1 MKYYK
6 YIIGIDPGVGS
17 LGISVRNAEN
27 GDLLEQIEYTSVDII
42 RSGVTKTSEG
52 KCVSFAADCRKHR
65 NVRTLYQHRKRR
77 KQETLKL
84 LINENVV
91 LDDNIKYVLCPL
103 SKEELD
109 KWIRY
114 DKKKGYKREYPT
126 DSVKFNQWMKLDF
139 NGDDKVDDYSSPYQL
154 RKELVERQFDFSTQE
169 DCYKLGRALY
179 HIAQRRGFKSNKG
192 GMSDDGNEMP
202 VDDSPMDDFDAME
215 RSEKNKSETL
225 VKYMEQLREQGHE
238 RVTAGYAMACLE
250 NEGVRLR
257 SEYQAVRAQLKEE
270 IRTIFEFQHQLSVH
284 SALYQRLVSEKKHE
298 GTIFYQ
304 CPIKSQKGNV
314 EHCTL
319 EPRKKRC
326 QVSHPELEKYRAWSF
341 INNIRIRLSQDSE
354 WQTLSFEIRQK
365 LYDEISGTV
374 SKTIDFS
381 RIRKWIE
388 KELGFSDKEHLSAQD
403 KTINFKDDYSLS
415 GCPTIGRLRKILG
428 DDWETW
434 RIEIEQS
441 RKRNKNKDGKEPHA
455 ISYDAIDLW
464 HICTTM
470 ENETALNEFMEKKM
484 PFDEK
489 QKKEM
494 IRLYKN
500 ASCDYA
506 KFSVYALQRIN
517 RFLVRG
523 FNNYEAISLA
533 KIPDIIGEEQWAK
546 HGEKI
551 EEEIPKI
558 LAKNRENKRYRAIAN
573 HLIADYK
580 SQDNDH
586 RTHDYEYKLED
597 TDWRDVENTIKD
609 VIGTATWKDMSDKER
624 NDIKSHVGALYQQF
638 FKSPKRDYYK
648 MPVDAEAIEEYL
660 CKAFSLQR
668 PKKVQWIYT
677 PSSKEY
683 YPSNRQAEGR
693 PQFCSPARSA
703 LNNPSALRILY
714 LLRRRMN
721 GILDI
726 FRDMTAMN
734 THIVVEVPR
743 ELNDAN
749 MRRAID
755 LYQKRRENENNIFK
769 ELISKYTTKNEED
782 AVRKV
787 RLLIEQSPL
796 YAMGDFEGE
805 GQEKNAYDTIK
816 DTKEKKKNYH
826 SWLKNSCVDIYSG
839 EIIPLSDLFKDNQ
852 YDIDH
857 TIPRSVVLEDS
868 LENKTIT
875 SADFNRNVKKNLLPT
890 QLANYKDV
898 VEPNLQP
905 WKDRVELLEERVM
918 FWKKETKRAADP
930 DRKNYCIVQ
939 RHLWQMEL
947 NYWSS
952 KLGRFL
958 MKEVKTD
965 FVNKQMSD
973 TRVISKYI
981 YHYLKSCFS
990 SVDMQYGCTNAI
1002 FREMFGVQAKDE
1014 KKDRSNHTHHAVD
1027 ATVLTFIPFS
1037 SQRCRMMKL
1046 FFQIK
1051 EGETAKTNVD
1061 NERQQLEEEKNLC
1074 LYGKTKKSSDK
1085 NLAELAQNIREITLV
1100 NHADRDQALT
1110 PAKRKGVLK
1119 RNGETITVVKTG
1131 DCIRGQL
1138 HNDTFYG
1145 AVILPV
1151 MADGK
1156 KRGKKDSDDNKNK
1169 SGNSRIMMVV
1179 RVVLKEHFKKKEDLE
1194 TIIDRCVRESIK
1206 KTVEKRMKEGLSFK
1220 KAMEGDFWMLD
1231 KKGNP
1236 VVQSKSGKR
1245 LCPIRH
1251 VRVRVKAGRGF
1262 LTYEKALKVRTHA
1275 SSSKKQ
1281 LIHIKDRA
1289 HKSSILAINGGNY
1302 MCLLYGRKANGTWSN
1317 FRMVSFYEMSQIL
1330 HKEHENA
1337 AGVSV
1342 KNRINKIIMNHPQYR
1357 MFQGNAIQAIV
1368 KVGTYVL
1375 KWENTPDELHSLSYK
1390 ELLQRLFIIK
1400 KFNYAPDE
1408 MIYLQRHDMATNDK
1422 IAVSPAKFTYL
1433 IEGVD
1438 FSIAKCAGENDTFQL
1453 Y

>member
-1 MKYYK
+1 MRYYK

-17 LGISVRNAEN
+17 LGISVRNTKN
-27 GDLLEQIEYTSVDII
+27 DDLFEQTEYTSVDII

-52 KCVSFAADCRKHR
+52 KYVSFAADCRKYR
-65 NVRTLYQHRKRR
+65 SVRTLYQHRKRR

-126 DSVKFNQWMKLDF
+126 GSVEFGQWMKLDF
-139 NGDDKVDDYSSPYQL
+139 NGDGKVDDYSSPYQL

-192 GMSDDGNEMP
+192 GMSDDSDEMSA
-202 VDDSPMDDFDAME
+202 DDSQMDDFDAME
-215 RSEKNKSETL
+215 RSEKKQSKTL
-225 VKYMEQLREQGHE
+225 VKYMEQLREQGHK

-257 SEYQAVRAQLKEE
+257 DSEYQAVRAQLKEE

-284 SALYQRLVSEKKHE
+284 STLYQRLVSEKKHE

-326 QVSHPELEKYRAWSF
+326 QVSHPEFEKYRAWSF
-341 INNIRIRLSQDSE
+341 INNIRIRLSKDSE
-354 WQTLSFEIRQK
+354 WQILPFEIRQK
-365 LYDEISGTV
+365 LYDKISGTV
-374 SKTIDFS
+374 SKTIDFGS
-381 RIRKWIE
+381 IRKWIE
-388 KELGFSDKEHLSAQD
+388 KELGFSGQEHLSAQN

-441 RKRNKNKDGKEPHA
+441 RKRNKNKNKENKEPHA

-489 QKKEM
+489 QKTEM
-494 IRLYKN
+494 MRLYKN
-500 ASCDYA
+500 ASSDYA
-506 KFSVYALQRIN
+506 RFSVYALQRIN
-517 RFLVRG
+517 RSFVRG
-523 FNNYEAISLA
+523 FNNYEAILLA
-533 KIPDIIGEEQWAK
+533 KIPDIIGDEQWAK
-546 HGEKI
+546 HEKAMLDI
-551 EEEIPKI
+551 I
-558 LAKNRENKRYRAIAN
+558 AKNRENKRYRAIAN

-580 SQDNDH
+580 SQDDDH

-609 VIGTATWKDMSDKER
+609 VIGTATWKTMSDEER

-638 FKSPKRDYYK
+638 FQSPKRDYYK
-648 MPVDAEAIEEYL
+648 MPVDAEAIEDYL
-660 CKAFSLQR
+660 REAFSLER
-668 PKKVQWIYT
+668 PQKVQWIYT
-677 PSSKEY
+677 PSSNEY
-683 YPSNRQAEGR
+683 YPSNRQTEGR

-721 GILDI
+721 GILDR
-726 FRDMTAMN
+726 FRDMTATN
-734 THIVVEVPR
+734 THIVVELPR

-769 ELISKYTTKNEED
+769 ELISENTKTNEED

-787 RLLIEQSPL
+787 RLLIEQSPDYL
-796 YAMGDFEGE
+796 RADLEANN
-805 GQEKNAYDTIK
+805 QEDNDYKRYQYNEKIKNSKT
-816 DTKEKKKNYH
+816 EYH
-826 SWLKNSCVDIYSG
+826 SWLNNSCVDIYSG
-839 EIIPLSDLFKDNQ
+839 EIIPLSALFDDNQ
-852 YDIDH
+852 YDIEH
-857 TIPRSVVLEDS
+857 TIPRSVVLEDC

-875 SADFNRNVKKNLLPT
+875 SADFNRKVKGNLLPT
-890 QLANYKDV
+890 QLPNYTDV
-898 VEPNLQP
+898 VVPNLQP
-905 WKDRVELLEERVM
+905 WKDRVELLEKRVM

-930 DRKNYCIVQ
+930 DRKNDCIVQ

-952 KLGRFL
+952 KLERFL
-958 MKEVKTD
+958 MTKVKTD

-981 YHYLKSCFS
+981 FHYLKSCFS

-1002 FREMFGVQAKDE
+1002 FREIFEVQAKDE

-1027 ATVLTFIPFS
+1027 AMVLTFIPS
-1037 SQRCRMMKL
+1037 SAQRCRMMKR
-1046 FFQIK
+1046 FFQIQEVEK
-1051 EGETAKTNVD
+1051 QIKDIEKAEK
-1061 NERQQLEEEKNLC
+1061 NEKDEKLLQQLKEDLQQLKAALEAEKNRC
-1074 LYGKTKKSSDK
+1074 LHG
-1085 NLAELAQNIREITLV
+1085 NRFLAELAQNIRETTLV
-1100 NHADRDQALT
+1100 NHANKDQALT
-1110 PAKRKGVLK
+1110 PAKRRGILK
-1119 RNGETITVVKTG
+1119 RNGEKIPCVKTG

-1138 HNDTFYG
+1138 HNETFYG
-1145 AVILPV
+1145 AITLWERDENGRIVRD
-1151 MADGK
+1151 ADGHPVTSTTTVYVERVELKYK
-1156 KRGKKDSDDNKNK
+1156 KGNTGKGFTSW
-1169 SGNSRIMMVV
+1169 
-1179 RVVLKEHFKKKEDLE
+1179 EDLE
-1194 TIIDRCVRESIK
+1194 KKIIDKSLYTK
-1206 KTVEKRMKEGLSFK
+1206 LKEQHPNETFQD
-1220 KAMEGDFWMLD
+1220 AC
-1231 KKGNP
+1231 KKGFFTKRKIN
-1236 VVQSKSGKR
+1236 GKYVENR
-1245 LCPIRH
+1245 IRH
-1251 VRVRVKAGRGF
+1251 VRCKIPTNQGIISIKPHVSPSSKEHKRSYYAAPADLPYACEYRGVKEQKYVILRLFDIAQNRKNGEKDIPTSIKGKKEKILHLVRIIRKDDMVLLYKDTPEELDNLDRKQLAKRLYRIRGLEKAGRIK
-1262 LTYEKALKVRTHA
+1262 LIKHDI
-1275 SSSKKQ
+1275 SK
-1281 LIHIKDRA
+1281 DE
-1289 HKSSILAINGGNY
+1289 SE
-1302 MCLLYGRKANGTWSN
+1302 GRSCDD
-1317 FRMVSFYEMSQIL
+1317 FE
-1330 HKEHENA
+1330 
-1337 AGVSV
+1337 
-1342 KNRINKIIMNHPQYR
+1342 
-1357 MFQGNAIQAIV
+1357 
-1368 KVGTYVL
+1368 
-1375 KWENTPDELHSLSYK
+1375 
-1390 ELLQRLFIIK
+1390 
-1400 KFNYAPDE
+1400 E
-1408 MIYLQRHDMATNDK
+1408 MISRNQIK
-1422 IAVSPAKFTYL
+1422 IAITKLRFVLFKEYKGKTL
-1433 IEGVD
+1433 
-1438 FSIAKCAGENDTFQL
+1438 
-1453 Y
+1453 